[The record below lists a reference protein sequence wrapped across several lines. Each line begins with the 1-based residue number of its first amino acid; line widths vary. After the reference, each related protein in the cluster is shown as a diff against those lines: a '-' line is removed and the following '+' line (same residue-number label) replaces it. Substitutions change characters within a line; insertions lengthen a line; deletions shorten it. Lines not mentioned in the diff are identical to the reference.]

1 MSDNITFLS
10 KVFFILFRALFKVL
24 SENCRYLK
32 IVRFWVGPESLLS
45 FQKPENKE
53 DGASG
58 NKDGN
63 GREKEA
69 DVAQSFVF
77 GQNIKERAK
86 VCCILLLC
94 GIAVN
99 LQTSQLH
106 NKMCSLRR
114 SFRGWQ
120 TVATLVIFLTT
131 V

>member
-86 VCCILLLC
+86 VCLFFFF
-94 GIAVN
+94 VE
-99 LQTSQLH
+99 SQ
-106 NKMCSLRR
+106 
-114 SFRGWQ
+114 
-120 TVATLVIFLTT
+120 
-131 V
+131 